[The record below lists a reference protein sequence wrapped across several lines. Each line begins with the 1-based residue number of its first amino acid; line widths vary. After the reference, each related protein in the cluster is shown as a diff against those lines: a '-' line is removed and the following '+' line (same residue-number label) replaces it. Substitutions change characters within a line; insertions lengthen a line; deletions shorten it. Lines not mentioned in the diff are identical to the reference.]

1 MERVSSHAENLH
13 IFTFFLDRQV
23 LQQVMSTLFVSGRQ
37 NYEITLE
44 HSHEFKWLSSS
55 DGLDF

>member
-1 MERVSSHAENLH
+1 MSSHAENLH